1 MSFIK
6 LFTII
11 LIMGIIAF
19 IASKFFNKTI
29 VDCLEESVSEN
40 AYAGSRI
47 NVNLKCTND
56 KYNLAEYKARLFYTF
71 SDDEFIEKELI
82 LEGANYSTK
91 INTEYDKDKINY
103 YFELKKED
111 KKYRYPAIKSLKQDL
126 ILSNSEKNSK
136 PNDLKVEDIS
146 HTEIKFENMQNTNE
160 LNFALQIPDEV
171 AIKNIALNYKFN
183 EALEF
188 QTKNLEY
195 EREFS
200 TVIENPT
207 KVKRLDYYFEF
218 DLVDKKIQYPSKD
231 LIIIQDPKFLA
242 MKKALD
248 EFSIGKNI
256 DVYLSYDDLS
266 GNTVK
271 INEYEKINGLSTI
284 KLFVLVEVYKQI
296 GEGKIKKSDTVSR
309 YGYSGTVE
317 SGIKDMMVSSSNEAT
332 GALILK
338 VGGTDNI
345 NKTLKEYIGENIK
358 SEITHTPAYAEGGDN
373 IVVAEEQLLLLKKF
387 YSGQILADYKDEI
400 LEIMSK
406 CSDYFSVKSL
416 LGESKI
422 YMKTGYSPPNMYGLI
437 GIVEKSTSD
446 KYVFALHIYGKNKQ
460 AIKLSYILDVI
471 KIMQGY

>member
-1 MSFIK
+1 
-6 LFTII
+6 
-11 LIMGIIAF
+11 MGVIAF
-19 IASKFFNKTI
+19 IASKVFFNKTI
-29 VDCLEESVSEN
+29 VDCLEAKTTEN
-40 AYAGSRI
+40 ALSGSRI
-47 NVNLKCTND
+47 SVNLKCNND
-56 KYNLAEYKARLFYTF
+56 KYNISDYKAKLFYTF
-71 SDDEFIEKELI
+71 NDDEFIEKELS
-82 LEGANYSTK
+82 LESVNFTTK
-91 INTEYDKDKINY
+91 INTEYGKDKLNY
-103 YFELKKED
+103 YFELEKED
-111 KKYRYPAIKSLKQDL
+111 KKYRYPPIKSLKQDL
-126 ILSNSEKNSK
+126 IILDSEGNSDV
-136 PNDLKVEDIS
+136 PNELKTEDIT
-146 HTEIKFENMQNTNE
+146 HTEIKFEDVRNSNE
-160 LNFALQIPDEV
+160 LMFALQIPDEV

-183 EALEF
+183 EAEEF
-188 QTKNLEY
+188 LTKDLEY
-195 EREFS
+195 ENEFS
-200 TVIENPT
+200 AVIENPA
-207 KVKRLDYYFEF
+207 KVKKLDYYFEF
-218 DLVDKKIQYPSKD
+218 DLGDKKIRYPSETQF
-231 LIIIQDPKFLA
+231 IIQDPKFLA

-256 DVYLSYDDLS
+256 DFYLSYDDLS
-266 GNTVK
+266 GNMVK
-271 INEYEKINGLSTI
+271 INEQEKINGLSTI
-284 KLFVLVEVYKQI
+284 KLFVLIEVYKQI
-296 GEGKIKKSDTVSR
+296 GEGKIKKSDPVSR

-345 NKTLKEYIGENIK
+345 NSTLKEYLGEDIK

-373 IVVAEEQLLLLKKF
+373 IVVAEEQLQLLKKL
-387 YSGQILADYKDEI
+387 YRGEVLYDYKDEI